1 MLACMCTW
9 RHYHR
14 QNVRQLL
21 LLAVCFSCCEG
32 RRGGQSTQHAC
43 AVNMLME
50 RGGLCAT
57 IQPISNHIG
66 VDLVSCCFVSVPT
79 DVLFNSNRI
88 LHALRIAMQII
99 AKVGVFAKCMF
110 CLSASWGGRR
120 EHENNTEQL
129 LRNSILALPMPLSP
143 DAAIAQLAARR
154 SHNPKVVSSIL
165 TGRNSNNFLHSRA
178 YTSLLL
184 QFRRC
189 ET

>member
-129 LRNSILALPMPLSP
+129 LRNSILASPMPLSP
-143 DAAIAQLAARR
+143 DAVIAQLAARR
-154 SHNPKVVSSIL
+154 SHIPY
-165 TGRNSNNFLHSRA
+165 HRA
-178 YTSLLL
+178 LLL
-184 QFRRC
+184 CIFICFVSWGGIHWRLPAC
-189 ET
+189 GH

>member
-1 MLACMCTW
+1 MAVGTVLHAAMFAQSCSEKCTLSFLA
-9 RHYHR
+9 
-14 QNVRQLL
+14 
-21 LLAVCFSCCEG
+21 
-32 RRGGQSTQHAC
+32 TQHAC

-79 DVLFNSNRI
+79 DVLLNSNRI

-129 LRNSILALPMPLSP
+129 L
-143 DAAIAQLAARR
+143 
-154 SHNPKVVSSIL
+154 
-165 TGRNSNNFLHSRA
+165 
-178 YTSLLL
+178 
-184 QFRRC
+184 
-189 ET
+189 